1 MDKTRPDLLNLR
13 VLLFVALVGAALAIA
28 GWYQFFSH

>member
-28 GWYQFFSH
+28 GWYRFFSH

>member
-1 MDKTRPDLLNLR
+1 MDKTGADLLNLR
-13 VLLFVALVGAALAIA
+13 VLLFIALAGAALAIA